1 MEIATSRANFPTE
14 RRDGTP
20 PTGASIFFRV
30 K

>member
-1 MEIATSRANFPTE
+1 MEIATSRANFPAE

-20 PTGASIFFRV
+20 PTCASIFFRV